1 MFSFFK
7 SIQQYK
13 MNYITKLRRFIRM
26 INMSFNNNIEFK
38 QYKLRYKRKQM
49 SLIVNKQSETLILRS
64 KNSLQ
69 YVVIY
74 DITLQ
79 IGSRKSFC
87 KIKFIHHQ
95 IFFIYYKYL
104 PFVYK
109 L

>member
-1 MFSFFK
+1 MSKSFVKHLFSFFK

-74 DITLQ
+74 DLTLQ

-95 IFFIYYKYL
+95 IFFIY
-104 PFVYK
+104 
-109 L
+109 

>member
-38 QYKLRYKRKQM
+38 QYKLRFKRKQM
-49 SLIVNKQSETLILRS
+49 SLIVNKQNETLILRS

-69 YVVIY
+69 E
-74 DITLQ
+74 
-79 IGSRKSFC
+79 
-87 KIKFIHHQ
+87 
-95 IFFIYYKYL
+95 FFICSDI
-104 PFVYK
+104 
-109 L
+109 

>member
-1 MFSFFK
+1 
-7 SIQQYK
+7 

-38 QYKLRYKRKQM
+38 QYKLRYKRKQNLM

-74 DITLQ
+74 DLTLQ

-95 IFFIYYKYL
+95 IFIIY
-104 PFVYK
+104 
-109 L
+109 